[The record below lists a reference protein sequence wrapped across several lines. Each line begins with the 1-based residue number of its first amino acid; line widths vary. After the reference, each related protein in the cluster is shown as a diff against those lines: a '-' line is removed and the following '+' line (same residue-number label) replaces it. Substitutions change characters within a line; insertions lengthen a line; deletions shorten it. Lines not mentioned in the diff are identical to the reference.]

1 MLVALWV
8 LEHIPCPVV
17 EHVEGE
23 GPAEKWHQSVLLEL
37 IVPDCHGT
45 QAVWADAL
53 SLLGVLDRNI
63 KRGLLPTE
71 G

>member
-1 MLVALWV
+1 
-8 LEHIPCPVV
+8 
-17 EHVEGE
+17 
-23 GPAEKWHQSVLLEL
+23 L

-63 KRGLLPTE
+63 KRSLLPTE
-71 G
+71 S

>member
-8 LEHIPCPVV
+8 LENIPCPVV

-37 IVPDCHGT
+37 IVPDCYGT